1 MKYCRQ
7 RFQLLQERYKK
18 RQELLGA
25 LPCMLWMRF
34 PMPFGCVELWLLH
47 LLFGVSPWC
56 PDCSQLVLPGLQLSA
71 LTALLSPRIARAG
84 ELDASREEQAAKYA
98 KKYAAELAGQA
109 AGQGSGKQHERQ
121 QQEQGP
127 G

>member
-1 MKYCRQ
+1 MRRPATLC
-7 RFQLLQERYKK
+7 LGVLQS
-18 RQELLGA
+18 
-25 LPCMLWMRF
+25 PC
-34 PMPFGCVELWLLH
+34 
-47 LLFGVSPWC
+47 
-56 PDCSQLVLPGLQLSA
+56 
-71 LTALLSPRIARAG
+71 TAGPTYACAG

-121 QQEQGP
+121 QQGQGP